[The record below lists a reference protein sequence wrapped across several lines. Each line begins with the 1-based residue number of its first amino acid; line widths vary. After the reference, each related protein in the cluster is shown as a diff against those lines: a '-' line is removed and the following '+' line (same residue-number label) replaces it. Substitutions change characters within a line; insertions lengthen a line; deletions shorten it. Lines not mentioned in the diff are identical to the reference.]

1 MKCSTNLYVAL
12 CKNCYARVRTVS
24 VSVVAS
30 NAQKCEENLQK
41 MLKDRSSTSAPPQFA
56 WLITF
61 VCNFIIIESFFI
73 SFLDEGVNCVGTM
86 SPGQQI
92 SLRSFHDGPQ
102 CEYVFYLNFV
112 FDQLL

>member
-1 MKCSTNLYVAL
+1 MKCSTKLYVAL
-12 CKNCYARVRTVS
+12 CKNCFLLLLLS